1 MKKTIILAL
10 TFLSLSAQAW
20 VWGPNRGDGYDRGR
34 GGWGEDRGR
43 GGWDDRG
50 RADDSTYRWED
61 AGTYKL
67 PKAMEQEIVVD
78 VRGAYLNEIALRAQG
93 RVQITSA
100 YAELSDRRMIDLRV
114 TGTVTEGREVRA
126 YLDRYAVRVERVII
140 RGTSPDLIGSRG
152 QVQVLLGL
160 AR

>member
-34 GGWGEDRGR
+34 GGWG
-43 GGWDDRG
+43 DDRG
-50 RADDSTYRWED
+50 RAGDSTYRWED